1 MRSATATIFFF
12 WPFSNGP
19 WSRNT
24 FNRYHTHTTR
34 FSVTQRFID
43 GRLGRTYLWP
53 INLAPLCYVSEVYSL
68 LETKQNT
75 KKVKKTAI
83 AVTITHPHTNN
94 KEPIILF
101 FSYQNGLVFS
111 VRFWLTSERCTR
123 TGPHTRVYFGI
134 KVFTTLFPSS
144 SSKEEKPSTRRWQ
157 RERISN
163 NSRRWKRGKTAVR
176 QELGTRSSSFRTR
189 R

>member
-53 INLAPLCYVSEVYSL
+53 INLAPLCYVSEVFSL

-101 FSYQNGLVFS
+101 FFIPKWFGLFRS
-111 VRFWLTSERCTR
+111 FLTNEREMYADGAAHARLLWHQGFYHLVSFFFFQGRKT
-123 TGPHTRVYFGI
+123 I
-134 KVFTTLFPSS
+134 
-144 SSKEEKPSTRRWQ
+144 
-157 RERISN
+157 N
-163 NSRRWKRGKTAVR
+163 TAVAKR
-176 QELGTRSSSFRTR
+176 KNKQQQPEMKKR
-189 R
+189 